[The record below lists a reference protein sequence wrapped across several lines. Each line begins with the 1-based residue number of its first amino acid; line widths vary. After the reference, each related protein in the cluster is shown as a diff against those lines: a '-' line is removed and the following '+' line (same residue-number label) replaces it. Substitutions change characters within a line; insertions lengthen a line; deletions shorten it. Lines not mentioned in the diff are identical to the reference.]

1 MIEYIRRQDR
11 SRRYRLPRLFIE
23 RFGTKLMEK
32 ERSRIDLA
40 RSLHY
45 TVPGFANGDHIYRA
59 SFDAS
64 IAKPLLHDRGWDI

>member
-1 MIEYIRRQDR
+1 
-11 SRRYRLPRLFIE
+11 
-23 RFGTKLMEK
+23 MEK